1 MKLTEFFRLRMPD
14 GTDPVNIED
23 FNDNFEV
30 IDKELK
36 KRISSGESA
45 SDVTVEFEAAESRQP
60 LKSGEKLSV
69 LMGKAHR
76 FFTDL
81 KTVAFSGK
89 YGDLSERPTLGGAA
103 GYKVADNDTTNNSE
117 FLATARVAYEHG
129 LEIDALS
136 RDLGDLSFGQ
146 DADGRWGYKIGG
158 ADPVIPFKSSKVAM
172 GGFKF
177 LGNNGNPNGATVDVG
192 FKPDFIMYGFLGGSD
207 ITKAFYNGGSGNDR
221 TMVLWWDELQKEF
234 IWDSASSNPP
244 KCIRRSFP
252 TGPSTGNRLALQE
265 VTDTGFKVYGGY
277 GSGAAFYVCI
287 KLE

>member
-136 RDLGDLSFGQ
+136 RDLAGLSFGQ
-146 DADGRWGYKIGG
+146 DADGNWGYKTGG
-158 ADPVIPFKSSKVAM
+158 ADTVIPFKGYPDFDYEHGISIPYVVAA
-172 GGFKF
+172 
-177 LGNNGNPNGATVDVG
+177 GNPNVLHYYTMTAEDAAYSYLALFAVTAGSVVSIELSG
-192 FKPDFIMYGFLGGSD
+192 VSGPSIVCNKPGGSYSFAL
-207 ITKAFYNGGSGNDR
+207 IANPVLNGKVNFRHGGTGDGHVYKLR
-221 TMVLWWDELQKEF
+221 
-234 IWDSASSNPP
+234 
-244 KCIRRSFP
+244 IR
-252 TGPSTGNRLALQE
+252 
-265 VTDTGFKVYGGY
+265 
-277 GSGAAFYVCI
+277 
-287 KLE
+287 

>member
-30 IDKELK
+30 IDEELK

-45 SDVTVEFEAAESRQP
+45 SDVTVEFETAESRQP

-103 GYKVADNDTTNNSE
+103 GYKVADNDTTNSSE
-117 FLATARVAYEHG
+117 FLSTARVAYEHG

-136 RDLGDLSFGQ
+136 RDLLPQ
-146 DADGRWGYKIGG
+146 A
-158 ADPVIPFKSSKVAM
+158 AA
-172 GGFKF
+172 
-177 LGNNGNPNGATVDVG
+177 
-192 FKPDFIMYGFLGGSD
+192 
-207 ITKAFYNGGSGNDR
+207 
-221 TMVLWWDELQKEF
+221 
-234 IWDSASSNPP
+234 
-244 KCIRRSFP
+244 
-252 TGPSTGNRLALQE
+252 RLN
-265 VTDTGFKVYGGY
+265 V
-277 GSGAAFYVCI
+277 
-287 KLE
+287 